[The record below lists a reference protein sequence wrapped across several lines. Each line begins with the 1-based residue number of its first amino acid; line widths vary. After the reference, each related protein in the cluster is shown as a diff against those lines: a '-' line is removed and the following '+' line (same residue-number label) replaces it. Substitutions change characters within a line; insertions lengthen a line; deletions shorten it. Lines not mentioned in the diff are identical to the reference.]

1 MTAAPIT
8 VKKNNV
14 LYMLNEFK
22 FMQDTHKKHSAKFI
36 YKLKHELCSKNV
48 LLHFADKFPE
58 NLGY

>member
-1 MTAAPIT
+1 
-8 VKKNNV
+8 
-14 LYMLNEFK
+14 MLNEFK